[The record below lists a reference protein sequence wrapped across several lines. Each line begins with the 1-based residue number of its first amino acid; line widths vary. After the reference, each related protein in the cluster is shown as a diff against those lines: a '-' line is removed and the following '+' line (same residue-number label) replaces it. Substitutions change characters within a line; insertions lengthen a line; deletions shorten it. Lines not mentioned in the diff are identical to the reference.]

1 MGRVSNAHGSG
12 AWLQGPG
19 GRGEGCCTC
28 REEAGHQPTQCGQ
41 KPSGKLQIGNVFS
54 TVGLP
59 QGSRLRTAAGGLGR
73 GSLCTYTAA
82 QPSWRERQGTG
93 KLQTPLTLE
102 LARVMAH
109 DICLLMALT
118 NLVIHTQD
126 TSQVFD

>member
-41 KPSGKLQIGNVFS
+41 KPSVKLQIGNVFS

-82 QPSWRERQGTG
+82 QPSWRETRHRQAADPTDSRAEH
-93 KLQTPLTLE
+93 E
-102 LARVMAH
+102 LWPMIFA
-109 DICLLMALT
+109 
-118 NLVIHTQD
+118 
-126 TSQVFD
+126 S